1 MGTGAADAGRASP
14 SDLRPKTEQRH
25 VSTLTGCRL
34 GGGSHWS
41 PIQPAQVASLSVDSA
56 AGLVNQLGSNYC
68 KLPNPLTSVLGRL
81 SIVDGLQVD
90 KLLEFIET
98 VFCAE
103 YFPGMSDSIV
113 LFFHIVRDLC

>member
-14 SDLRPKTEQRH
+14 SDLRPKTELLH